1 MGWLRRLFRRHD
13 GLIPVNEVFTPG
25 SPAKRLFVERTR
37 EEKRLKSALSSAG
50 MQVIL
55 FGESGAGKSSLAE
68 KVLGELK
75 RRYVVTRCT
84 SKTTFEQLMDSG
96 FDELA
101 SFTTVEKRTS
111 TDVELGGSTTLGGG
125 KLPASLGAKAS
136 YRAGEGE
143 TARRVVDPQTS
154 PAALAKRFKS
164 RDCSWLIED
173 FHKVPQEVRDGFADV
188 LKIFSDTAHPRTAII
203 VLGARE
209 TSDDVVNL
217 PSANV
222 TNRVAPI
229 ELRPLTDTE
238 LGELLDEGGRLLNVD
253 FSEVR
258 ADIIA
263 SSAGVA
269 SVTHGLAKA
278 CLDQLDIEVKQK
290 TLFKV
295 SASVWDDAATEY
307 VETYAGGVRA
317 QFTKALTDKGTKQST
332 YKNYK
337 VVVRALAS
345 FPEHGATRGE
355 LLTKIREVHPDY
367 PGGNLDLYLRK
378 LGEEPRGEIVRKT
391 AEGKFRFDRPLQ
403 LTYARTWFKL
413 GETSGLF
420 AEKLE
425 QYVPAERDTEVEGLD
440 ALIEEYE
447 KEHAKDHAEYFAWL
461 AENGDEYPAPRTSRD

>member
-1 MGWLRRLFRRHD
+1 MGWLGRLFGRKAD
-13 GLIPVNEVFTPG
+13 FIPVNEVFTPG
-25 SPAKRLFVERTR
+25 SPAKRLFVERTQ
-37 EEKRLKSALSSAG
+37 EEKRLKSALSSVG

-68 KVLGELK
+68 KVLRERK
-75 RRYVVTRCT
+75 RTYVVTRCT
-84 SKTTFEQLMDSG
+84 SKTTFDELMAAG

-101 SFTTVEKRTS
+101 SFATVEKRTS
-111 TDVELGGSTTLGGG
+111 ADVELGVSSTLGGRKTAG
-125 KLPASLGAKAS
+125 SLGAKAT
-136 YRAGEGE
+136 YKAGEAE

-164 RDCSWLIED
+164 LNCSWLIED

-188 LKIFSDTAHPRTAII
+188 LKIFSDTAHPHTAII

-209 TSDDVVNL
+209 TSDEVVNL

-229 ELRPLTDTE
+229 ELRPLTETE

-278 CLDQLDIEVKQK
+278 CLDQLDIDVKQK
-290 TLFKV
+290 TLFRV
-295 SASVWDDAATEY
+295 SASIWRNAAAEY

-337 VVVRALAS
+337 VVVRALAG

-355 LLTKIREVHPDY
+355 LLAKIREAHPDY

-413 GETSGLF
+413 GETTGLF

-425 QYVPAERDTEVEGLD
+425 RYVPAERDTEDEAID
-440 ALIEEYE
+440 ALINEYE
-447 KEHAKDHAEYFAWL
+447 REHALEEADYAAWL
-461 AENGDEYPAPRTSRD
+461 EKHGDELPDARS